1 MNPLSLLSQPVPIWR
16 RGCGRIDPKGR
27 VAFVTGAAQGIGLA
41 TAEALVARGVRVVL
55 VDVDTDRLEQAMAA
69 LGAQVAHGVTADVRD
84 RDAMA
89 EAAAEAVRRFGR
101 IDVVVANAG
110 ITPPPATLRDTDL
123 DDFDRVIAINLTGVV
138 NTVKPALEQVIEHQ
152 GHIVMVASVAAFAP
166 VFGGASYVASKAG
179 VEQLGRALRI
189 ELGSTGATAGV
200 AYFGSV
206 DTALV
211 KHAFDDDPLGHR
223 VDMLMPAPVRRR
235 ITPSRAA
242 EVLVDGIVNRSAR
255 TIAPLAWE
263 PYSLFREL
271 VNRPLV
277 SLFRVDPRVQDIVR
291 ALEQRNR
298 ATR

>member
-1 MNPLSLLSQPVPIWR
+1 M
-16 RGCGRIDPKGR
+16 DPKGR
-27 VAFVTGAAQGIGLA
+27 VALVTGAAQGIGLA
-41 TAEALVARGVRVVL
+41 TAESLVARGARVVL
-55 VDVDTDRLEQAMAA
+55 VDVDTDRLEQAVAA
-69 LGAQVAHGVTADVRD
+69 LGAPVAHGVTADVRD

-211 KHAFDDDPLGHR
+211 KEAFDDDPLGHR
-223 VDMLMPAPVRRR
+223 VDMLMPAPIRRR

-242 EVLVDGIVNRSAR
+242 EVLVDGVVNRSAR